1 MLELSASA
9 VTSWAA
15 HHRVFVT
22 YPRRPSPSGR
32 LPTPAQALALAE
44 TGRWVL
50 RENRIAFDAA
60 AAGLL
65 GLAVR
70 VLPLADWLATLDP
83 GDAAALRA
91 GFDNAG
97 APLARLLHGSA
108 APLLLRG
115 RADQHGW
122 QGVLIALPA
131 ETAAS
136 VVTPPGLSA
145 RDEFV
150 AGISHEL
157 RTPLNAIVGFTRL
170 ARAER
175 PDTAVRQHLA
185 QVEQAAQLML
195 RVVNDLLDL
204 ARLEAGRLEIDPEL
218 PLDLPALTGR
228 VLGLASALRQDKPI
242 RLYLSLDRAIP
253 ARLRGDAFRLEQVL
267 VNLVG
272 NALKF
277 TDRGMVVIGA
287 KLRARTAD
295 QVTLRLSVSDTGVGI
310 ALERLDRIG
319 RAFERGPGSAGGT
332 GLGLAVVRRLLE
344 LHGTRLKVASV
355 AGGGTIC
362 WFDITLP
369 VDADDGPVLPDTVVF
384 SADRRLVDTVAALWR
399 MQRRALRPPA
409 EADAARHWVV
419 DLAAPDAAARI
430 AQAQRSGRTLHR
442 VTADPLPAGRSGID
456 DGTVTLP
463 LLAAAAFGPPR
474 DDTIAADPQIAGRRL
489 LVVEDNPM
497 NQQVLAGLLRH
508 LGAEPV
514 LCADTAG
521 ALAQLAAGPFDAA
534 LLDLQLGAGEHG
546 FDLAR
551 AMRALPT
558 GESLPIVFLSA
569 HLDAADRITAGT
581 LGALACL
588 PKPYDAEALQ
598 LLLRPLPR
606 RGVAAAAPAPLALAG
621 APLRALFAGVWPA
634 QRAALDAA
642 ADPAALRGAVH
653 ALRGSLAVLGERHA
667 VALAR
672 EVEEGLAA
680 GRDATSLPLDALRA
694 AADALANG

>member
-1 MLELSASA
+1 MLELSAST
-9 VTSWAA
+9 VTSWVA
-15 HHRVFVT
+15 HHGVFVT
-22 YPRRPSPSGR
+22 FPRRPSASRR
-32 LPTPAQALALAE
+32 LPTPTEALALAE

-50 RENRIAFDAA
+50 REGRIDLDAA
-60 AAGLL
+60 AAALL
-65 GLAVR
+65 GQAVR
-70 VLPLADWLATLDP
+70 TLPLAGWLATLDP

-97 APLARLLHGSA
+97 APLARLLHGGA
-108 APLLLRG
+108 ALLLLRG
-115 RADQHGW
+115 RADQRGW
-122 QGVLIALPA
+122 HGVLTALPP
-131 ETAAS
+131 EAATGI
-136 VVTPPGLSA
+136 VAPAGLSA

-175 PDTAVRQHLA
+175 PGAAVRQHLA
-185 QVEQAAQLML
+185 HVEEAAQLML

-218 PLDLPALTGR
+218 PLDLPALAGR

-242 RLYLSLDRAIP
+242 RLYLNLDRAIP

-277 TDRGMVVIGA
+277 TDRGMVVVGA
-287 KLRARTAD
+287 KLRARTAS

-310 ALERLDRIG
+310 ALDRLDRIG
-319 RAFERGPGSAGGT
+319 RAFERGPGGAGGT

-344 LHGTRLKVASV
+344 LHSTRLKVASV

-362 WFDITLP
+362 WFDLTLP
-369 VDADDGPVLPDTVVF
+369 VDADDDPPLADTVVF
-384 SADRRLVDTVAALWR
+384 SADRRLVETVAALWR
-399 MQRRALRPPA
+399 TQQRALLPPA

-419 DLAAPDAAARI
+419 DLSAPDAAARI

-442 VTADPLPAGRSGID
+442 VTADPLPTGRTGSD
-456 DGTVTLP
+456 DGAVTLP
-463 LLAAAAFGPPR
+463 LLAAAAFGLPR
-474 DDTIAADPQIAGRRL
+474 DDTIEADPQIAGRRL

-521 ALAQLAAGPFDAA
+521 ALALLAAGPFDAA
-534 LLDLQLGAGEHG
+534 LLDLQLGAGDHG
-546 FDLAR
+546 FELAR
-551 AMRALPT
+551 AMRAMPA

-598 LLLRPLPR
+598 ALLRPLPR
-606 RGVAAAAPAPLALAG
+606 RAVAAAPSAPLAAAG
-621 APLRALFAGVWPA
+621 APLRALFAGIWPA
-634 QRAALDAA
+634 HRAALDAA
-642 ADPAALRGAVH
+642 ADLATLRGAVH
-653 ALRGSLAVLGERHA
+653 ALRGSLAMLGERQA

-680 GRDATSLPLDALRA
+680 GRDAATLPLDALRA